1 MKVEFERVLDGIN
14 RYIDREI
21 YPSLNDLQEFAARL
35 VVGRINSSS
44 STIKEYLMSNG
55 FVMTFGLIDRDGM
68 VEIDQL
74 MHEVRKELERK
85 GSIQVDVPMIG
96 KLTFKPVD
104 VDMLC
109 EEIKRG

>member
-21 YPSLNDLQEFAARL
+21 YPGLNDLQEFAARL

-44 STIKEYLMSNG
+44 ASIKEYLMSNG
-55 FVMTFGLIDRDGM
+55 FIMTFGLIDRDGM

-74 MHEVRKELERK
+74 MHEVKRELERK
-85 GSIQVDVPMIG
+85 GSIQVDIPMMG

>member
-1 MKVEFERVLDGIN
+1 MKVAFEKVIDGIN

-21 YPSLNDLQEFAARL
+21 YPGLNDLQEFAARL

-44 STIKEYLMSNG
+44 ASLKEYLMSNG
-55 FVMTFGLIDRDGM
+55 FIMTFGLIDRDGM
-68 VEIDQL
+68 VDIDQL
-74 MHEVRKELERK
+74 MHEVRRELERK
-85 GSIQVDVPMIG
+85 GSIQVDIPMMG

-104 VDMLC
+104 ADMIC